1 MPVKIPY
8 FQCIARGGKKKID
21 VLSHVYFYLPPHQEM
36 YFSSGKKN
44 PWSDVGVSDGLKDTD
59 EDCSV

>member
-8 FQCIARGGKKKID
+8 FQCFARGGKKK
-21 VLSHVYFYLPPHQEM
+21 SMFYHMYTSPPRNV
-36 YFSSGKKN
+36 FLIGKKN

>member
-1 MPVKIPY
+1 MY
-8 FQCIARGGKKKID
+8 CERGEKKK
-21 VLSHVYFYLPPHQEM
+21 SMFYTCILLPPTSPRNV
-36 YFSSGKKN
+36 FLIGKKN